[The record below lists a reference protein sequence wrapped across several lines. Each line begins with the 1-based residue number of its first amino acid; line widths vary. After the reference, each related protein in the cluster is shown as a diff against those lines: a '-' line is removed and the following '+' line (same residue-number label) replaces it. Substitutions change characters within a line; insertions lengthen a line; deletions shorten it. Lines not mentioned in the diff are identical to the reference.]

1 VDPVGYLDMLS
12 LQCDAAA
19 VVTDSGGVQEE
30 ACMLGTP
37 CVTVRRNTER
47 WVTLEVGA
55 NRLVD
60 AERTAILD
68 GIQEALAGKAKWP
81 RPVRWDI
88 SVSQRIVKTLLGGI
102 PPLEGCTEV
111 TE

>member
-1 VDPVGYLDMLS
+1 
-12 LQCDAAA
+12 
-19 VVTDSGGVQEE
+19 
-30 ACMLGTP
+30 MLGTP

-60 AERTAILD
+60 AERGAIVS
-68 GIQEALAGKAKWP
+68 GIQEALAGKPKWP

-88 SVSQRIVKTLLGGI
+88 SVSQRVVKALLGGI
-102 PPLEGCTEV
+102 PPLEGCPETQPEAGS
-111 TE
+111 